1 MIRDSFSGKD
11 DRATCRYCDTHPY
24 TKLADRTGA
33 EFIVMRE
40 FLHRNVIFNS
50 VPTYMG
56 DREDE
61 LSRADVRH
69 RHFLFTVERAATV
82 DRIIDACRRGL
93 SAEQICVDGV
103 RRIK

>member
-40 FLHRNVIFNS
+40 FPHRNVIFNS
-50 VPTYMG
+50 VPTYM
-56 DREDE
+56 
-61 LSRADVRH
+61 ADKPMV
-69 RHFLFTVERAATV
+69 VAAL
-82 DRIIDACRRGL
+82 RGMTEAGKYP
-93 SAEQICVDGV
+93 AEGLWT
-103 RRIK
+103 K